1 MSVLAAALLG
11 AGATTYA
18 QSKRILG
25 VTEAVRLE
33 PEGIL
38 IVALLDTGAS
48 RSSLDAR
55 AIRLV
60 DRNGKA
66 WVEFTYHDGEH
77 VAPMAR
83 PLVRMAHVRSAPGVR
98 ETRPVVMMQLCM
110 GGIRREAQVNL
121 TDRSGMRPRMLIGR
135 NFLIDAGFIVDPAL
149 NMTSTPICSEGSR

>member
-11 AGATTYA
+11 TGATAYA

-48 RSSLDAR
+48 SSSLDAR

-66 WVEFTYHDGEH
+66 WVEFANHDGEH
-77 VAPMAR
+77 VTPIAR
-83 PLVRMAHVRSAPGVR
+83 PLVRMAHVRSAPGIS
-98 ETRPVVMMQLCM
+98 ETRPVVMMQLCV
-110 GGIRREAQVNL
+110 GGIRR
-121 TDRSGMRPRMLIGR
+121 
-135 NFLIDAGFIVDPAL
+135 
-149 NMTSTPICSEGSR
+149 